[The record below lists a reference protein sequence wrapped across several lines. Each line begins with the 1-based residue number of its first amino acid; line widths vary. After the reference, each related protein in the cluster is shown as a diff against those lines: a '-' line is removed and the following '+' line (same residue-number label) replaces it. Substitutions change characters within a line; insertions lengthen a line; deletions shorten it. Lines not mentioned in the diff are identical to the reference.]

1 MQREKRHILL
11 ICPQHLF
18 GAGLEAILRRV
29 QGVELLGPMEIS
41 QEDTNACL
49 LELHPDAVIVVD
61 GGDSGA
67 SASRLTAH
75 ILQEFPGLPVICAG
89 LDQNIFRVF
98 SAHTL
103 PARGSDLVE
112 AILNLPK
119 KDPWGEARFHSKF
132 EEDK

>member
-1 MQREKRHILL
+1 MHREKRRILL

-29 QGVELLGPMEIS
+29 QGMELLGPMEMS
-41 QEDTNACL
+41 QEEANTRL
-49 LELHPDAVIVVD
+49 PELRPNAVIVVD
-61 GGDSGA
+61 VGDSGA

-75 ILQEFPGLPVICAG
+75 LLQEFPGLPVICAG

-98 SAHTL
+98 STHTL

-112 AILNLPK
+112 AILNLPQN
-119 KDPWGEARFHSKF
+119 DPWGEAQFHPKL

>member
-1 MQREKRHILL
+1 MHREKRRILL

-29 QGVELLGPMEIS
+29 QGMELLGPMEMS
-41 QEDTNACL
+41 QEEANTRL
-49 LELHPDAVIVVD
+49 PELRPNAVIVVD
-61 GGDSGA
+61 VGDSGA

-75 ILQEFPGLPVICAG
+75 LLQEFPGLPVIRAG

-98 SAHTL
+98 STHTL
-103 PARGSDLVE
+103 PARSSDLVE
-112 AILNLPK
+112 AILNLPQ
-119 KDPWGEARFHSKF
+119 KDLWDEARFHSKF